1 MSTRIEKGDKRDLL
15 KYRTRY
21 KDQVEK
27 DQQQEVQQY
36 DHGQERTSA
45 RSGVSPWKDQ
55 AETNMDGNKD
65 RI

>member
-27 DQQQEVQQY
+27 DQQQEV
-36 DHGQERTSA
+36 
-45 RSGVSPWKDQ
+45 
-55 AETNMDGNKD
+55 
-65 RI
+65 